1 MSALI
6 QISRLFFGILFLGLS
21 LVFSAQAQTPAQ
33 TQTQTQ
39 QAPEKKLLD
48 KQSEYRLAAGD
59 LIKITVFQNP
69 DLTMDVRIPESGVV
83 SYPLIGAVPL
93 GGLTPADAEKYI
105 SYKLR
110 EGEFV
115 QKPQVNVLVVEV
127 KGNLVSVLGMVNRPG
142 RFPIETGDTKVSD
155 MLAMAGGATIE
166 GADVVVLSG
175 IRNGKAFRNEIDMPA
190 MLNGN
195 AEQDLTVAGGDTI
208 FVRRAPVFYV
218 YGEAQRPGAYRL
230 ERSMTV
236 LQGLAQGGGLTLRG
250 TERNLK
256 IHRKGPDGKITI
268 IPAKKTDLLQPE
280 DVIYVDE
287 GTF

>member
-1 MSALI
+1 MSALT
-6 QISRLFFGILFLGLS
+6 QISRLFFGILFSGLS
-21 LVFSAQAQTPAQ
+21 LVCSAQAQV
-33 TQTQTQ
+33 
-39 QAPEKKLLD
+39 QAPEKKPLD

-59 LIKITVFQNP
+59 LVKITVFQNP
-69 DLTMDVRIPESGVV
+69 DLTIDVRIPESGVV

-93 GGLTPADAEKYI
+93 GGLTPADAAKYI

-155 MLAMAGGATIE
+155 MLAMAGGATLE

-208 FVRRAPVFYV
+208 FVRRAPILYV

-256 IHRKGPDGKITI
+256 IHRKGADGKITI